1 MSTVK
6 MAEMIAKELKLAN
19 PIIQVHPNNSDCA
32 SIQSGNVIIELDRFL
47 GTISSNTSNTSNMYM
62 FDNQSSLQGAL
73 LGIKESLKM
82 NSEVKSPEEVNK
94 NPVEG
99 VKQ

>member
-19 PIIQVHPNNSDCA
+19 PIIQVHPNNSDCV

-47 GTISSNTSNTSNMYM
+47 GTISSNTSNMYM
-62 FDNQSSLQGAL
+62 FDSPSSLQGAL
-73 LGIKESLKM
+73 LGIKESLKV

-99 VKQ
+99 IKQ